1 MSYVPALPAML
12 ASAVGETPQLLR
24 PIDSPI
30 VSNGLVELEDV
41 AVGDSRTLNCQD
53 SLGTTGASVAEVA
66 AITPLGSSDPDALAT
81 LLKIPGA
88 LRARWQQ
95 RYGSWLA
102 VSDVIVVSGVV
113 AAAHILRFGNVTSGS
128 LWAGYA
134 SVAYSA
140 VSVLIVLAWASV
152 LAIYH
157 TRAQQVVG
165 AGPEEFHRVWTATL
179 WVFGVIAIISTL
191 FKLEI
196 ARGYLAIAF
205 PLGLFALSVNRRLA
219 RVFLAAQRRR
229 GRCMTAVLAVGEPIS
244 ATVLAQSLTR
254 RPSDGY
260 TVVGVCTPG
269 DPQRENI
276 IVPGLGPVRVFPYDG
291 DIRQAIAASQ
301 ADTVALTSAAELGP
315 EGVRDLSWQLEK
327 LGVDLVVSPGIV
339 DVAGPRLTVRPVA
352 DLPLIHVDK
361 PQYQGAKRFQK
372 RAFDVCFSLLALLAA
387 SPVMIVAAVAV
398 KVTSRGPVF
407 YRAERIGQDSVP
419 FRMIKFRTMVMD
431 ADRRLADVA
440 DLNDSAGGVLFKIRS
455 DPRVTPVGRHLRRY
469 SIDELPQFI
478 NVLLGEMSVVGP
490 RPPLRS
496 EVETYDHRVR
506 RRLLVRPGITGL
518 WQVSGRSDL
527 SWEDSARLD
536 LSYVENWS
544 MLSDLVIAAKTVTVI
559 CGGSGAY

>member
-1 MSYVPALPAML
+1 VTSLFEKPDVR
-12 ASAVGETPQLLR
+12 QLLEQK
-24 PIDSPI
+24 DSPT
-30 VSNGLVELEDV
+30 VGDALTEPNDV
-41 AVGDSRTLNCQD
+41 AAGDSRISTRPGSQR
-53 SLGTTGASVAEVA
+53 TAGASITEIA
-66 AITPLGSSDPDALAT
+66 AMTPLRTSDIDVQAMLPTTTPGS
-81 LLKIPGA
+81 
-88 LRARWQQ
+88 LRVRWQH
-95 RYGSWLA
+95 RYGNWLA
-102 VSDVIVVSGVV
+102 ASDVIVVTGVV
-113 AAAHILRFGNVTSGS
+113 ATAHILRFGNVTSGS

-140 VSVLIVLAWASV
+140 VSILIVLAWALV

-157 TRAQQVVG
+157 TRAQQVIG
-165 AGPEEFHRVWTATL
+165 AGPEEFRRVWTATL
-179 WVFGVIAIISTL
+179 GMFGVIAVVSTL

-205 PLGLFALSVNRRLA
+205 PLGLLALSVNRLVA
-219 RVFLAAQRRR
+219 RRYVAAQRRR
-229 GRCMTAVLAVGEPIS
+229 GRFTTAVLAVGEPIS

-254 RPSDGY
+254 RPADGY

-269 DPQRENI
+269 VPQRESI
-276 IVPGLGPVRVFPYDG
+276 VVPGLGPVPLFPYEG
-291 DIRQAIAASQ
+291 DICHAIAASR

-315 EGVRDLSWQLEK
+315 EGIRDLSWQLEK

-361 PQYQGAKRFQK
+361 PQYEGAKRFQK

-387 SPVMIVAAVAV
+387 SPIMIASAVAI

-407 YRAERIGQDSVP
+407 YCAERIGLDGAP
-419 FRMIKFRTMVMD
+419 FRMIKFRSMVVD
-431 ADRRLADVA
+431 ADRRRAEVSH
-440 DLNDSAGGVLFKIRS
+440 LNNSVGGVLFKIRE
-455 DPRVTPVGRHLRRY
+455 DPRVTRVGRLLRRY

-478 NVLLGEMSVVGP
+478 NVLRGDMSVVGP
-490 RPPLRS
+490 RPPLQS

-544 MLSDLVIAAKTVTVI
+544 MLSDLAIATKTVSVI
-559 CGGSGAY
+559 CGASGAY

>member
-1 MSYVPALPAML
+1 VTSIFQKPD
-12 ASAVGETPQLLR
+12 TPELLQHS
-24 PIDSPI
+24 DSPT
-30 VSNGLVELEDV
+30 VGNALVELKDV
-41 AVGDSRTLNCQD
+41 AAGDSRTLNRPGSQR
-53 SLGTTGASVAEVA
+53 STPEAGIAEAA
-66 AITPLGSSDPDALAT
+66 AITSFATSDSDALAT
-81 LLKIPGA
+81 LLKIPGS
-88 LRARWQQ
+88 LRARWQE
-95 RYGSWLA
+95 RYGMWLA
-102 VSDVIVVSGVV
+102 ASDVIVVSGVV
-113 AAAHILRFGNVTSGS
+113 AVAHILRFGNVTSGS
-128 LWAGYA
+128 LGAGYA

-140 VSVLIVLAWASV
+140 VSVLIVLAWALV

-165 AGPEEFHRVWTATL
+165 AGPEEFRRVWTATL

-205 PLGLFALSVNRRLA
+205 PLGLFALSVNRHLA

-260 TVVGVCTPG
+260 TVVGFCTPG
-269 DPQRENI
+269 VPQRENI

-291 DIRQAIAASQ
+291 DIRHAIAASQ

-315 EGVRDLSWQLEK
+315 EGIRDLSWQLEK

-339 DVAGPRLTVRPVA
+339 DVAGPRLTVCPVG

-361 PQYQGAKRFQK
+361 PRYQGAKRFQK
-372 RAFDVCFSLLALLAA
+372 RAFDVCFSMLALLAA
-387 SPVMIVAAVAV
+387 SPVMIAAAVAV
-398 KVTSRGPVF
+398 KVTSLGPVF
-407 YRAERIGQDSVP
+407 YRAERTGLDSVP
-419 FRMIKFRTMVMD
+419 FRMIKFRTMVVD
-431 ADRRLADVA
+431 ADRRLAEVA
-440 DLNDSAGGVLFKIRS
+440 DLNDSVGGVLFKIRS
-455 DPRVTPVGRHLRRY
+455 DPRVTSVGRLLRRY

-490 RPPLRS
+490 RPPLPC

-527 SWEDSARLD
+527 SWEDSVRLD

-544 MLSDLVIAAKTVTVI
+544 MLSDLAIAAKTVGAV
-559 CGGSGAY
+559 CRGSGAY

>member
-1 MSYVPALPAML
+1 
-12 ASAVGETPQLLR
+12 
-24 PIDSPI
+24 
-30 VSNGLVELEDV
+30 
-41 AVGDSRTLNCQD
+41 
-53 SLGTTGASVAEVA
+53 
-66 AITPLGSSDPDALAT
+66 
-81 LLKIPGA
+81 
-88 LRARWQQ
+88 
-95 RYGSWLA
+95 
-102 VSDVIVVSGVV
+102 
-113 AAAHILRFGNVTSGS
+113 VTSGS
-128 LWAGYA
+128 LWAGDA
-134 SVAYSA
+134 LVAYSA
-140 VSVLIVLAWASV
+140 VSVLIVSAWALV

-157 TRAQQVVG
+157 TRAQQVIG
-165 AGPEEFHRVWTATL
+165 AGPEEFRRVWTATL
-179 WVFGVIAIISTL
+179 WVFGVIAVVSTL

-205 PLGLFALSVNRRLA
+205 PLGLLALSVNRHLA
-219 RVFLAAQRRR
+219 RMYVAAQRRR
-229 GRCMTAVLAVGEPIS
+229 GRFMTAVLAVGEPIS

-260 TVVGVCTPG
+260 TVVGICSPG
-269 DPQRENI
+269 VPRLENI
-276 IVPGLGPVRVFPYDG
+276 VVPGLGSVRVFPYEG
-291 DIRQAIAASQ
+291 DIRHAIAASQ
-301 ADTVALTSAAELGP
+301 ADTVALTSAGELGP
-315 EGVRDLSWQLEK
+315 EGIRDLSWQLEK

-398 KVTSRGPVF
+398 KVTSPGPVF

-419 FRMIKFRTMVMD
+419 FRMIKFRTMVVD
-431 ADRRLADVA
+431 ADRRLAEVA
-440 DLNDSAGGVLFKIRS
+440 DLNESVGGVLFKIRS
-455 DPRVTPVGRHLRRY
+455 DPRVTRAGRLLRRY

-490 RPPLRS
+490 RPPVRS
-496 EVETYDHRVR
+496 EVETYDHRVW

-527 SWEDSARLD
+527 AWEDSVRLD

-544 MLSDLVIAAKTVTVI
+544 MLSDLAIAAKTVGAI
-559 CGGSGAY
+559 CRGSGAY

>member
-1 MSYVPALPAML
+1 MTSLYQEPEA
-12 ASAVGETPQLLR
+12 PQLLQR
-24 PIDSPI
+24 TDSPI
-30 VSNGLVELEDV
+30 VGDGLVERDDIS
-41 AVGDSRTLNCQD
+41 AGDSLTSPRPGSERCTAGPRT
-53 SLGTTGASVAEVA
+53 AEAA
-66 AITPLGSSDPDALAT
+66 AITLLATPDSDALAA
-81 LLKIPGA
+81 LLRIPGA

-95 RYGSWLA
+95 RYGTWLA
-102 VSDVIVVSGVV
+102 ASDVIVVGGVV
-113 AAAHILRFGNVTSGS
+113 AVAHILRFGNVTRAS
-128 LWAGYA
+128 LWAGRE

-140 VSVLIVLAWASV
+140 VSVLIVLAWALV

-157 TRAQQVVG
+157 TRAQQVIG
-165 AGPEEFHRVWTATL
+165 AGPEEFRRVWTATL
-179 WVFGVIAIISTL
+179 WVFGVIAVISTL
-191 FKLEI
+191 FKLDI

-219 RVFLAAQRRR
+219 RVYVAAQRRR
-229 GRCMTAVLAVGEPIS
+229 GRFMTAVLAVGEPIS

-260 TVVGVCTPG
+260 TVVGICSPG
-269 DPQRENI
+269 VPRLENI
-276 IVPGLGPVRVFPYDG
+276 VVPGLGSVRVFPYEN
-291 DIRQAIAASQ
+291 DIRHAIAASQ

-315 EGVRDLSWQLEK
+315 EGIRDLSWQLEK

-419 FRMIKFRTMVMD
+419 FRMIKFRTMVVD
-431 ADRRLADVA
+431 ADRQLTEVA
-440 DLNDSAGGVLFKIRS
+440 ELNDSVGGVLFKIRS
-455 DPRVTPVGRHLRRY
+455 DPRVTRAGRLLRRY

-478 NVLLGEMSVVGP
+478 NVLRGDMSVVGP
-490 RPPLRS
+490 RPPLRR

-544 MLSDLVIAAKTVTVI
+544 MLSDLAIAARTVTVI

>member
-1 MSYVPALPAML
+1 M
-12 ASAVGETPQLLR
+12 
-24 PIDSPI
+24 
-30 VSNGLVELEDV
+30 
-41 AVGDSRTLNCQD
+41 
-53 SLGTTGASVAEVA
+53 A
-66 AITPLGSSDPDALAT
+66 AITPLRSSDFDALAT
-81 LLKIPGA
+81 LPKS

-95 RYGSWLA
+95 RYGNWLVA
-102 VSDVIVVSGVV
+102 SDVIVVSGVV
-113 AAAHILRFGNVTSGS
+113 AMAHILRFGNVTRGS
-128 LWAGYA
+128 LWAGCA

-140 VSVLIVLAWASV
+140 VSVLIVVAWALA

-157 TRAQQVVG
+157 TRAQQVIG
-165 AGPEEFHRVWTATL
+165 AGPEEFRRVWTATL
-179 WVFGVIAIISTL
+179 WVFGVIAVISTL

-205 PLGLFALSVNRRLA
+205 PLGLFALSVNRQLA
-219 RVFLAAQRRR
+219 RRYVAAQRRR
-229 GRCMTAVLAVGEPIS
+229 GRFTTAVLAVGEPRS
-244 ATVLAQSLTR
+244 VKALAQSLTR
-254 RPSDGY
+254 HPADGY
-260 TVVGVCTPG
+260 SVVGVCTPG
-269 DPQRENI
+269 IPHRENI
-276 IVPGLGPVRVFPYDG
+276 VVPGLGPLTVFPYEA
-291 DIRQAIAASQ
+291 DIRHAIVASQ

-315 EGVRDLSWQLEK
+315 EGIRDLSWQLEK

-387 SPVMIVAAVAV
+387 SPIMIAAAVAI

-407 YRAERIGQDSVP
+407 YCSERIGLDGVP
-419 FRMIKFRTMVMD
+419 FQMIKFRSMVVD
-431 ADRRLADVA
+431 ADRRLAEVA
-440 DLNDSAGGVLFKIRS
+440 DLNDSVGGVLFKVRS
-455 DPRVTPVGRHLRRY
+455 DPRVTRVGRLLRRY

-478 NVLLGEMSVVGP
+478 NVLRGDMSVVGP
-490 RPPLRS
+490 RPPLRR

-544 MLSDLVIAAKTVTVI
+544 MLSDLAIAAKTVTVI

>member
-1 MSYVPALPAML
+1 MTSLYREP
-12 ASAVGETPQLLR
+12 ETPQLLQR
-24 PIDSPI
+24 TDSPI
-30 VSNGLVELEDV
+30 VGNGLVERVDIS
-41 AVGDSRTLNCQD
+41 AGDSLTSPLPGSERRTA
-53 SLGTTGASVAEVA
+53 GPHTAELA
-66 AITPLGSSDPDALAT
+66 AITPLRTSDFDALAT
-81 LLKIPGA
+81 LPKS

-95 RYGSWLA
+95 SYGNWLVA
-102 VSDVIVVSGVV
+102 SDGIVVGGVV
-113 AAAHILRFGNVTSGS
+113 AMAHILRFGNVTRGS
-128 LWAGYA
+128 LWAGRE

-140 VSVLIVLAWASV
+140 ISVLIVVAWALV

-157 TRAQQVVG
+157 TRAQQVIG
-165 AGPEEFHRVWTATL
+165 AGSEEFRRVWTATL

-205 PLGLFALSVNRRLA
+205 PLGLLALSVNRNLA
-219 RVFLAAQRRR
+219 RRYVAAQRRR
-229 GRCMTAVLAVGEPIS
+229 GRFTTAVLAIGETRS
-244 ATVLAQSLTR
+244 VKALAQSLTR
-254 RPSDGY
+254 HPADGY
-260 TVVGVCTPG
+260 SVVGVCTPG
-269 DPQRENI
+269 IPHRENI
-276 IVPGLGPVRVFPYDG
+276 VVPGLGPLPVFPYEA
-291 DIRQAIAASQ
+291 DIRHAIVASQ

-315 EGVRDLSWQLEK
+315 EGIRDLSWQLEK

-339 DVAGPRLTVRPVA
+339 DVAGPRLTVRPVG

-372 RAFDVCFSLLALLAA
+372 RAVDVCFSLLALVAA
-387 SPVMIVAAVAV
+387 SPVLIVAAVAI

-407 YRAERIGQDSVP
+407 YCSERIGLDGVP
-419 FRMIKFRTMVMD
+419 FRMIKFRSMVVD
-431 ADRRLADVA
+431 ADRRLAEVGH
-440 DLNDSAGGVLFKIRS
+440 LNDSVGGVLFKIRS
-455 DPRVTPVGRHLRRY
+455 DPRVTRVGRLLRRY

-478 NVLLGEMSVVGP
+478 NVLRGDMSVVGP
-490 RPPLRS
+490 RPPLER

-544 MLSDLVIAAKTVTVI
+544 MLSDLAIALKTVTVI

>member
-1 MSYVPALPAML
+1 MTFLSQKSDV
-12 ASAVGETPQLLR
+12 PQLLGR
-24 PIDSPI
+24 SGSS
-30 VSNGLVELEDV
+30 V
-41 AVGDSRTLNCQD
+41 VGDAD
-53 SLGTTGASVAEVA
+53 A
-66 AITPLGSSDPDALAT
+66 DALAA
-81 LLKIPGA
+81 LLRVPGS
-88 LRARWQQ
+88 LRARWQV
-95 RYGSWLA
+95 RYGVWLA
-102 VSDVIVVSGVV
+102 ASDVVVVSGVV
-113 AAAHILRFGNVTSGS
+113 AVAHILRFGNVTSGS
-128 LWAGYA
+128 LGAGYA

-140 VSVLIVLAWASV
+140 VSVLIVVAWVLV

-165 AGPEEFHRVWTATL
+165 AGPEEFRRVWTATL
-179 WVFGVIAIISTL
+179 WVFGVIAIVSTL

-205 PLGLFALSVNRRLA
+205 PLGLFALSVNRHVA

-260 TVVGVCTPG
+260 SVVGVCTPG
-269 DPQRENI
+269 GVARESI
-276 IVPGLGPVRVFPYDG
+276 VVPGLGPVRVFAYDG
-291 DIRQAIAASQ
+291 DIRHAIAASQ

-315 EGVRDLSWQLEK
+315 EGMRDLSWQLEK

-339 DVAGPRLTVRPVA
+339 DVAGPRLTVRPVG

-361 PQYQGAKRFQK
+361 PRYLGAKRFQK
-372 RAFDVCFSLLALLAA
+372 RAFDVCFSVLALLAA
-387 SPVMIVAAVAV
+387 SPVMVVAAVAV
-398 KVTSRGPVF
+398 KLTSRGPVF
-407 YRAERIGQDSVP
+407 YRAERTGLDGVP
-419 FRMIKFRTMVMD
+419 FRMIKFRTMVVD
-431 ADRRLADVA
+431 ADRRLAEVA
-440 DLNDSAGGVLFKIRS
+440 DLNDCVGGVLFKIRS
-455 DPRVTPVGRHLRRY
+455 DPRVTSAGRLLRRY

-490 RPPLRS
+490 RPPLQC
-496 EVETYDHRVR
+496 EVQTYDHRVR

-527 SWEDSARLD
+527 SWEDSVRLD

-544 MLSDLVIAAKTVTVI
+544 MLSDLAIAAKTVGAI
-559 CGGSGAY
+559 CRGSGAY

>member
-1 MSYVPALPAML
+1 VTSLFQQPDT
-12 ASAVGETPQLLR
+12 SELLQR
-24 PIDSPI
+24 SDSPTVGNALI
-30 VSNGLVELEDV
+30 ELKDV
-41 AVGDSRTLNCQD
+41 GAGDSRTSTRPA
-53 SLGTTGASVAEVA
+53 SLRRTAGASLAEAA
-66 AITPLGSSDPDALAT
+66 AITSLATPDSDALAA
-81 LLKIPGA
+81 LLTIPGA

-95 RYGSWLA
+95 RYGTWLA
-102 VSDVIVVSGVV
+102 ASDVIVVIGAV
-113 AAAHILRFGNVTSGS
+113 AAAHILRFGTVTSGS
-128 LWAGYA
+128 PWAGYA
-134 SVAYSA
+134 SAAYSA
-140 VSVLIVLAWASV
+140 VSVLIVSAWALV
-152 LAIYH
+152 LAISH
-157 TRAQQVVG
+157 TRAQQVIG
-165 AGPEEFHRVWTATL
+165 AGPEEFRRVWTATL
-179 WVFGVIAIISTL
+179 WVFGIIAVISTL

-205 PLGLFALSVNRRLA
+205 PLGLLALSVNRHLA
-219 RVFLAAQRRR
+219 RRYVAAQRRR
-229 GRCMTAVLAVGEPIS
+229 GRFMTAVLAVGEPIS

-269 DPQRENI
+269 VPQLENI
-276 IVPGLGPVRVFPYDG
+276 IVPGLGSVRVFPYEG
-291 DIRQAIAASQ
+291 DIRHAIAASQ
-301 ADTVALTSAAELGP
+301 ADTVALTSAGELGP
-315 EGVRDLSWQLEK
+315 EGIRDLSWQLEK

-398 KVTSRGPVF
+398 KATSPGPLF

-419 FRMIKFRTMVMD
+419 FRMIKFRTMVVD
-431 ADRRLADVA
+431 ADRRLAEVA
-440 DLNDSAGGVLFKIRS
+440 ELNDSAGGVLFKIRT
-455 DPRVTPVGRHLRRY
+455 DPRVTRAGRLLRRY

-527 SWEDSARLD
+527 SWDDSVRLD

-544 MLSDLVIAAKTVTVI
+544 MLSDLAIAAKTVGAI
-559 CGGSGAY
+559 CRGSGAY